1 MPPKKK
7 QSVRSNRICFTLN
20 NYTEEEC
27 SLLKDFSATECVDYM
42 IVGKEVGK
50 SGTPHLQGFIS
61 VRPSFLKAKDGN
73 VSKWKSLCPALHRA
87 HLESAYGS
95 DHQSKDYCSKDGQIF
110 LEIGTPATKVQSHW
124 DLLVQCTTMEEARD
138 ICPES
143 FIKYHNQLKTIVAG
157 NQGTPDIAP
166 KMLKPWQ
173 AEVVNRLRH
182 QNERKVLF
190 VVDEVG
196 NSGKSELTKWMLCN
210 LNSFVS
216 TGGKV
221 GDLMHIHSKKKDT
234 KYSVFDMA
242 RCNNPD
248 YFPWNFIEMLK
259 NGWYQSTKYDGSTI
273 VCGVQKIVMFLNQEP
288 PMHKLSADRYD
299 IFRITDEMRMQNAN
313 VEFE

>member
-27 SLLKDFSATECVDYM
+27 SLLKDFSLNECVDYM

-50 SGTPHLQGFIS
+50 QGTPHLQGFIS
-61 VRPSFLKAKDGN
+61 VLPSFMKAKDGN
-73 VSKWKSLCPALHRA
+73 VSKWKSLCPALQRA

-95 DHQSKDYCSKDGQIF
+95 DLQSKEYCSKEGQIF
-110 LEIGTPATKVQSHW
+110 LETGTPATKVQSHW
-124 DLLVQCTTMEEARD
+124 DLLVRCTTMEEAKE

-143 FIKYHNQLKTIVAG
+143 FLKYHHQLKAIVAG
-157 NQGTPDIAP
+157 NQETPDIAP
-166 KMLKPWQ
+166 RLLKQWQ
-173 AEVVNRLRH
+173 VDVITRLRR
-182 QNERKVLF
+182 QNERQVLF

-196 NSGKSELTKWMLCN
+196 NSGKSVLTKWMLCR

-221 GDLMHIHSKKKDT
+221 ADLMHIHSKKKNT
-234 KYSVFDMA
+234 QYAVFDMA
-242 RCNNPD
+242 RCNNPE

-259 NGWYQSTKYDGSTI
+259 NGWYQTTKYDGNTV
-273 VCGVQKIVMFLNQEP
+273 VCGPQKIVMFTNQQP
-288 PMHKLSADRYD
+288 CMSKFSADRYD
-299 IFRITDEMRMQNAN
+299 IFVITDEMRMQNAN